1 MAETQVLVAG
11 AGPVGLTLALAL
23 RRQGVAVRIF
33 DKSAARTGQSRALVI
48 WPRTLEL
55 LDIQGCAQHFVAAGI
70 KARGARILTD
80 GEELLHAHF
89 DQANSA
95 FPFALMIP
103 QSETERLLEEL
114 LADAGVQV
122 ERNVELL
129 SFVDEGQRV
138 RTRLRH
144 ADGHQ
149 EEAFAAWLAACDG
162 AHSTVRHALGLA
174 FDGDTMESAWVLAD
188 VQIDG
193 DLPNDILTIGWQAAG
208 VTAYFPMGGQ
218 RFRVIAETGTATADT
233 TEPSLAQVQA
243 LIDERGPQGLR
254 ARDPVWLSRFGIN
267 ERKVKDYRHGRV
279 FLAGDA
285 AHVHSPAGGQGMNTG
300 MQDAFNLA
308 WKLALVERGA
318 AAEVLLDSY
327 STERSA
333 IGDQV
338 LRSTGRMTRIAMLQN
353 PLLRELRDRVAATLG
368 RLPAIQQRLV
378 DQLTELDVHYQHS
391 PLNATP
397 QGAASH
403 PATGTRVP
411 DVELDDTRLHSLLGG
426 GRFVLLSVGVAAPG
440 ITAELQQL
448 VSTTVVPRAEGYDGG
463 HHFLVRPD
471 GYLAISARGDDVSSV
486 FEALRRLRPSVQN

>member
-129 SFVDEGQRV
+129 SFVDDGQRV
-138 RTRLRH
+138 RTRLCH
-144 ADGHQ
+144 VDGYQ
-149 EEAFAAWLAACDG
+149 EDAIAAWLAACDG

-208 VTAYFPMGGQ
+208 VTAYFPMGGR
-218 RFRVIAETGTATADT
+218 RFRVIAETGTATADNS
-233 TEPSLAQVQA
+233 EPTLDQVQA

-254 ARDPVWLSRFGIN
+254 ARDPAWLSRFGIN

-318 AAEVLLDSY
+318 AAESLLDSY
-327 STERSA
+327 SIERSA

-338 LRSTGRMTRIAMLQN
+338 LRSTGRMTRVAMLQN
-353 PLLRELRDRVAATLG
+353 PLLRKLRDGVAGTLG

-378 DQLTELDVHYQHS
+378 DQLTELDLRYQHS
-391 PLNATP
+391 PLNETP
-397 QGAASH
+397 RGAASH
-403 PATGTRVP
+403 PAAGTRAP
-411 DVELDDTRLHSLLGG
+411 DVTLRDGRLHTLLCG
-426 GRFVLLSVGVAAPG
+426 GRFVLLSVGVAAPD
-440 ITAELQQL
+440 ITADLQQL
-448 VSTTVVPRAEGYDGG
+448 VSTAVAPQAEGYDRG

-471 GYLAISARGDDVSSV
+471 GYLAMSARGDDVSSV
-486 FEALRRLRPSVQN
+486 FEALRRLKPSVQD